1 MSTLQEQLRKAADTL
16 QLAFRQNPTM
26 YALQAAAITTR
37 RAADQ
42 IQPGVQPGVQP
53 RVYNLARNSVIDG
66 DSKERAKETE
76 V

>member
-42 IQPGVQPGVQP
+42 IQPRVQPGV
-53 RVYNLARNSVIDG
+53 YNLAQNSVIDG